1 VPIGEVV
8 SQISPPIRIVLVCAV
23 AFLAAWML
31 FLRPKAPTASAPA
44 AATPAPN
51 VQTGAPAQSF
61 AGKMAQRA
69 KKAVATANGAS
80 SRVDAAS
87 GGQAQATTHSAAAT
101 EVKANAPTSAPA
113 IPAGALKA
121 LPKDVAHAVRTHKVL
136 VLGVVATRSTGWR
149 PAADDDVA
157 VRAALRHVNRYD
169 GDVFVKRV
177 SLAQLTHYGPLFGA
191 LQLNQTPS
199 VVVIDRN
206 LKGTVIAGYLD
217 RIAINQ
223 AIVDARRASTKQ
235 LITDRFLQ
243 RVNTSCARFNMLWDR
258 FPLPANHAERK
269 TFAKRLFALAGKE
282 RRAFAAIPAAKRWQ
296 PLKARILR
304 DQDANTAIAHK
315 MLRDAKAKNW
325 SAFVDDYQ
333 SIDFGELTKLDRKL
347 NSVGATACVGN
358 RRS

>member
-1 VPIGEVV
+1 VPIGVVV
-8 SQISPPIRIVLVCAV
+8 SQISPPIRILLVCAI

-31 FLRPKAPTASAPA
+31 ILRPKAPTVSTPA

-69 KKAVATANGAS
+69 KNAVATANGAS

-87 GGQAQATTHSAAAT
+87 GGQVQATTRATAAT
-101 EVKANAPTSAPA
+101 AVKANAPTEAPA
-113 IPAGALKA
+113 IPAAALKA
-121 LPKDVAHAVRTHKVL
+121 LPKDVARAVERHKVL
-136 VLGVVATRSTGWR
+136 ALGVVATRSTGWR

-157 VRAALRHVNRYD
+157 VRAALRHVNRYR

-177 SLAQLTHYGPLFGA
+177 SLTQIAHYGPLFAG
-191 LQLNQTPS
+191 LGINQTPS

-206 LKGTVIAGYLD
+206 LKGTVVAGYLD
-217 RIAINQ
+217 VVAINQ
-223 AIVDARRASTKQ
+223 AIADARRASTKR
-235 LITDRFLQ
+235 LITVPFLR
-243 RVNTSCARFNMLWDR
+243 RVNASCARFNLLWDR

-269 TFAKRLFALAGKE
+269 TFAKRFAALADKE
-282 RRAFAAIPAAKRWQ
+282 HRAFARIPAARRWQ

-304 DQDANTAIAHK
+304 DLDANDTAARK
-315 MLRDAKAKNW
+315 MLKAAQKHDW
-325 SAFVDDYQ
+325 SAFVTDYQ
-333 SIDFGELTKLDRKL
+333 AIDFGELTKLDRKL
-347 NSVGATACVGN
+347 DSVGATACVDN